1 MNKDNTKNSKQV
13 KDVVKNDPN
22 VLYLSEEQHKAM
34 SQPVRFSIMNVLGVR
49 PPSSIGDIAQELNR
63 TPQSLYYHVEILIN
77 LGLIKETGTRPGRT
91 RHEALYELVCD
102 EHRLVGSSD
111 EEFISY
117 GRNAHRLSLQYL
129 EDAHRERYLAK
140 INKLHNANVIWSMT
154 RLTPDKLEKLYTL
167 IKEIFSL
174 ADEDEIKDEKG
185 GDRYAILLSFAPL
198 DKPKIA
204 DPPEKKDKK

>member
-1 MNKDNTKNSKQV
+1 MNKDNTKSIIDF
-13 KDVVKNDPN
+13 KDVNNNDSN
-22 VLYLSEEQHKAM
+22 VLYLTEEQNKAM
-34 SQPVRFSIMNVLGVR
+34 SQPVRFAIMNVLGVR
-49 PPSSIGDIAQELNR
+49 RPSSIGDIAQELNR
-63 TPQSLYYHVEILIN
+63 TPQSLYYHVEILIK

-102 EHRLVGSSD
+102 EHQLTGSSD

-129 EDAHRERYLAK
+129 EDAHREGYLAK
-140 INKLHNANVIWSMT
+140 INKLHNANVAWSMT
-154 RLTPDKLEKLYTL
+154 RLTPKKLEKLYSL
-167 IKEIFSL
+167 VKEIFSL

-198 DKPKIA
+198 DKPEIA
-204 DPPEKKDKK
+204 DLPEKMDKK